1 MKVDIPYECMQE
13 ITTYT
18 LKEDYD
24 SLKEDYDLLLD
35 MHGNDFLPVFS
46 TDAEVEAQ
54 KLKKLVKAYKTVLSY
69 YGVTL

>member
-1 MKVDIPYECMQE
+1 MKVDIPYEGMQE

-18 LKEDYD
+18 
-24 SLKEDYDLLLD
+24 LKEDYDLLLD